1 MLLTGGDDLKILRY
15 GVCTSFLEN
24 ALRPWLQPTAV
35 TMAAEPATLRIFH
48 KPSISFRL
56 PGSINHPLILVRV
69 KLRIN
74 MCAYFKTDKEY
85 LFPLNFCVQINIILH
100 KIAIFMLKIG
110 PGTGVAPFLGFLA
123 HREHLKVQR
132 GGGGG
137 NSATGLQ

>member
-74 MCAYFKTDKEY
+74 MCAHFKTDKEC
-85 LFPLNFCVQINIILH
+85 FPLYFLRTNKYNASQNCNLLVEDRSGHGCGSISWIP
-100 KIAIFMLKIG
+100 G
-110 PGTGVAPFLGFLA
+110 PSRASEGAA
-123 HREHLKVQR
+123 RR
-132 GGGGG
+132 GRR
-137 NSATGLQ
+137 